1 MQRVVIL
8 LLLLAPASLWGQEA
22 SPDTLAPSRQTGA
35 YLLKACTAS
44 ALTPSG
50 RLRRQYCAGF
60 LAGVEEYLRV
70 VTPSDAEFCPPENVE
85 LPAELV
91 DYAKSLDK
99 HYILA
104 RYPNGFPSGAPT
116 DFYTE
121 AEAREAVRYAEA
133 ILEFCRRQI
142 S

>member
-1 MQRVVIL
+1 MSNRYKD
-8 LLLLAPASLWGQEA
+8 WR
-22 SPDTLAPSRQTGA
+22 RQANADLRHSHHALEDGDLEWCSFA
-35 YLLKACTAS
+35 AHQAAEKALKACFLHLGMEAWGHTLS
-44 ALTPSG
+44 AL
-50 RLRRQYCAGF
+50 AGN
-60 LAGVEEYLRV
+60 LG
-70 VTPSDAEFCPPENVE
+70 DAVP

-121 AEAREAVRYAEA
+121 AEAREAVRYAET

-142 S
+142 G

>member
-1 MQRVVIL
+1 MSNRYKDWL
-8 LLLLAPASLWGQEA
+8 
-22 SPDTLAPSRQTGA
+22 RQADADLHHARNALDDGDLEWCSFA
-35 YLLKACTAS
+35 AHQSAEKALKACFMRLGMEAWGHTLS
-44 ALTPSG
+44 ALVG
-50 RLRRQYCAGF
+50 NL
-60 LAGVEEYLRV
+60 
-70 VTPSDAEFCPPENVE
+70 PENVE

-121 AEAREAVRYAEA
+121 AEARQAVHYAEA